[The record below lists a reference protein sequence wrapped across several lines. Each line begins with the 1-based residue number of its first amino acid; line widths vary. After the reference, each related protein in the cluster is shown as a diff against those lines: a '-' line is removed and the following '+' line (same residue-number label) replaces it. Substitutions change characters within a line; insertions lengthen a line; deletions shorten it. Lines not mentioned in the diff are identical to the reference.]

1 LKKRL
6 IIILFIIIF
15 ILAGC
20 WDQQLLV
27 DKTLING
34 ISLDITEE
42 GKILSTSRA
51 LNIQSKG
58 GGQFEIADEIVEA
71 VRPTVVGLGI
81 DFDSQIAG
89 QIDISKAHIVII
101 GEELAKKGLHPLVE
115 LFFRSKDS
123 YLSSKVLISKGK
135 ASDILAIEKE
145 KSPIAFVILQT
156 LNGAEA
162 DTVIPNETIFTVWK
176 TIIDIGEDM
185 VLPYVERV
193 KTNKIEVAGVA
204 LFNDDKFTGTTLS
217 REKSSLLLLLL
228 DKLQKTSRMALVL
241 DTGRKDRS
249 ISFVT
254 RDLKRNLEVK
264 VKKPGNQITSS
275 VHIKMNVEVLAYPQD
290 FKKELNIKELNKELS
305 EELTK
310 QAKEITNTLIKSDCD
325 AFGIGR
331 RIKSFHP
338 DLWKKI
344 NWQEE
349 YKKVH
354 IEPKVTVNI
363 IKTGNLY

>member
-1 LKKRL
+1 LRKRL
-6 IIILFIIIF
+6 IKIFFIIPI

-27 DKTLING
+27 NKTLING
-34 ISLDITEE
+34 TSFDLTEE
-42 GKILSTSRA
+42 GEILGTARS

-58 GGQFEIADEIVEA
+58 GGQFELVDEILEA

-81 DFDSQIAG
+81 DIDSKIGG
-89 QIDISKAHIVII
+89 QIDVSKSHIVIV
-101 GEELAKKGLHPLVE
+101 GEEVAKKGMHPFVE
-115 LFFRSKDS
+115 LFYRNKDS
-123 YLSSKVLISKGK
+123 HLNSKILISKGK
-135 ASDILAIEKE
+135 ANQILSTEKD
-145 KSPIAFVILQT
+145 KSPIAFVILQ
-156 LNGAEA
+156 LINGAEV
-162 DTVIPNETIFTVWK
+162 DTVIPKETIFTVWK
-176 TIIDIGEDM
+176 TILDPGEDM
-185 VLPYVERV
+185 VLPYIEKVES
-193 KTNKIEVAGVA
+193 NKIEVAGVA
-204 LFNDDKFTGTTLS
+204 LFNDDKFTGKTLP

-241 DTGRKDRS
+241 DPERKDRS

-264 VKKPGNQITSS
+264 VKKPGNHITSS
-275 VHIKMNVEVLAYPQD
+275 IHIKMNVEVLAYPQD
-290 FKKELNIKELNKELS
+290 FKKELNIKKLNKELS

-310 QAKEITNTLIKSDCD
+310 QAKEITNTLIQADCD

-331 RIKSFHP
+331 QLKSIHP
-338 DLWKKI
+338 DVWKKI
-344 NWQEE
+344 NWPED
-349 YKKVH
+349 YKNVQ